1 MSFYRF
7 CFLFFVFA
15 LTGGSSLLANTLQD
29 KNITGVVTSAT
40 DNSPL
45 IGVSVQIKGTSTG
58 NITDLDGKYSVT
70 ARVGQTLVFSYIGFK
85 TQEIKVSNNSVIN
98 VVLEEDNEILDEVVV
113 IGYGV
118 QKKKLL
124 TGATSQVKGE
134 NVAKLNTTNPLQA
147 MQGQLPGVSIA
158 STSGQPGSDMK
169 VNIRGLGTIGNS
181 GPLYLI
187 DGVSGDIT
195 TLNPADIESID
206 VLKDAA
212 SAAIYGAQAANGVVL
227 ITTKNGKEGKAEVSF
242 DAYYGIQNVARK
254 IDMLNAQEYMTIVDE
269 KALNSGGTPYDWSSY
284 QSIRDADGNIYDT
297 DWIDAMF
304 KDNATTESYTL
315 GITGGSATSTYAI
328 SLGYMNQEGIVGGKD
343 VSNYSRYNFR
353 INSEHKLFRNRLKVG
368 EQVSF
373 VYKKNSGIAV
383 GNQYWNTL
391 KGAFSTSPLSPIYS
405 DNNTYDSPFNDTTH
419 SDWYNADGN
428 PYGSMM
434 TTSNNENKN
443 GTFSGNLYA
452 ELELIKNLRIKTV
465 FGAVYGSNEYRDFTP
480 LYRFSIYS
488 YNDTRTKVSQNM
500 SHSLGLTWTNTATYD
515 WTIKQH
521 AFNALIGMEA
531 YRYEGMSLGAG
542 NGGLK
547 EGFDD
552 WEHAYVSNGTSSS
565 TANGLSASG
574 SPHDQSRTVSY
585 FGRLGWNWKETYM
598 VNATLRADGSSRFA
612 AGHRFGV
619 FPSVS
624 AGWTI
629 SNEDFMESTKEWL
642 DFLKLRV
649 SWGQVGN
656 QNISNY
662 QYLAPVTS
670 DALYLFG
677 SGYSDADAAA
687 YLKNNWGAYPSRLA
701 NEAVTWETSEQT
713 NIGLDA
719 YMMDNRL
726 GVNFDFYIKNT
737 KDWLV
742 SAPILAT
749 AGTGAPYIN
758 GGNVKNTGIELS
770 LSWNDV
776 IGKDFRYNVSVNGA
790 YNKNTVGA
798 IPTEDGIIHGSSNQ
812 LYDNSPEFYRAENG
826 KPIGYFWGYKTAGI
840 FQNEQEIEDWKN
852 AGNGILQS
860 DVKPGDVRYV
870 DIDKNGIIDE
880 NDKVNLGNGMPDVTY
895 GFNLGFTY
903 KGLDFSLTANGAF
916 GQQIVQAYRSQGG
929 KYANCTTAILDRW
942 TGEGTSNRMPRVT
955 EENINWQFSDL
966 YVLDG
971 DYLRISNITIGYD
984 FAKLIRC
991 RLISQARV
999 YAQVQNAFTFTK
1011 YNGMDPEIGYGT
1023 DGWVSGIDLGYYPRP
1038 RTILLGVNLKF

>member
-1 MSFYRF
+1 ME
-7 CFLFFVFA
+7 L
-15 LTGGSSLLANTLQD
+15 LLA
-29 KNITGVVTSAT
+29 S
-40 DNSPL
+40 
-45 IGVSVQIKGTSTG
+45 
-58 NITDLDGKYSVT
+58 
-70 ARVGQTLVFSYIGFK
+70 
-85 TQEIKVSNNSVIN
+85 
-98 VVLEEDNEILDEVVV
+98 
-113 IGYGV
+113 
-118 QKKKLL
+118 
-124 TGATSQVKGE
+124 
-134 NVAKLNTTNPLQA
+134 
-147 MQGQLPGVSIA
+147 
-158 STSGQPGSDMK
+158 
-169 VNIRGLGTIGNS
+169 
-181 GPLYLI
+181 
-187 DGVSGDIT
+187 
-195 TLNPADIESID
+195 
-206 VLKDAA
+206 
-212 SAAIYGAQAANGVVL
+212 
-227 ITTKNGKEGKAEVSF
+227 
-242 DAYYGIQNVARK
+242 
-254 IDMLNAQEYMTIVDE
+254 
-269 KALNSGGTPYDWSSY
+269 
-284 QSIRDADGNIYDT
+284 
-297 DWIDAMF
+297 
-304 KDNATTESYTL
+304 
-315 GITGGSATSTYAI
+315 
-328 SLGYMNQEGIVGGKD
+328 
-343 VSNYSRYNFR
+343 
-353 INSEHKLFRNRLKVG
+353 
-368 EQVSF
+368 
-373 VYKKNSGIAV
+373 
-383 GNQYWNTL
+383 
-391 KGAFSTSPLSPIYS
+391 
-405 DNNTYDSPFNDTTH
+405 
-419 SDWYNADGN
+419 
-428 PYGSMM
+428 
-434 TTSNNENKN
+434 
-443 GTFSGNLYA
+443 
-452 ELELIKNLRIKTV
+452 
-465 FGAVYGSNEYRDFTP
+465 
-480 LYRFSIYS
+480 
-488 YNDTRTKVSQNM
+488 
-500 SHSLGLTWTNTATYD
+500 
-515 WTIKQH
+515 
-521 AFNALIGMEA
+521 
-531 YRYEGMSLGAG
+531 
-542 NGGLK
+542 
-547 EGFDD
+547 
-552 WEHAYVSNGTSSS
+552 
-565 TANGLSASG
+565 ANGLSASG